1 MTQGGPPVG
10 LVLGS
15 ALPPENIKQIAI
27 EAEKLGFHQLWLAE
41 DYFFTGGISGATAV
55 LEATE
60 SIPVGLGI
68 VSAMVRHP
76 AVLAMELSTMARMYP
91 GRLLPGIGLGVP
103 DWMRQMDLN
112 PKSSLTALRECVG
125 SLRALLAG
133 EELTSEGRY
142 FSFDKVKLT
151 YPLPDEQLP
160 LYMGVLGPKM
170 LQLSGEIADGTVI
183 SVLAGTEYV
192 RWARERTLEGA
203 QKAGRD
209 YDHKLATFAL
219 FACDE
224 DGKAA
229 RDAIRP
235 TLAFYLATVAE
246 SALVREYGITEQVLA
261 LAADGGP
268 EALAAAMPDQWL
280 EDLVVAGTPDE
291 CAEKINRL
299 LEAGS
304 ASVELFCVPT
314 ERASELINLAAEK
327 ILPQVSSPAPQAA

>member
-1 MTQGGPPVG
+1 MSQGGPPVG

-15 ALPPENIKQIAI
+15 ALPPENIKQIAR
-27 EAEKLGFHQLWLAE
+27 EAESLGFHQLWLAE

-60 SIPVGLGI
+60 RIPVGLGI

-103 DWMRQMDLN
+103 DWMRQMKLN
-112 PKSSLTALRECVG
+112 PRSSLTALRECVG
-125 SLRALLAG
+125 SVRALLAG
-133 EELTSEGRY
+133 EELTSEGQY

-151 YPLPDEQLP
+151 YPVPDPPLP

-183 SVLAGTEYV
+183 SVLASAEYV
-192 RWARERTLEGA
+192 AWAREQTLEGA
-203 QKAGRD
+203 RRAGRE
-209 YDHKLATFAL
+209 YEHKLATFAL

-229 RDAIRP
+229 KDAIRP

-246 SALVREYGITEQVLA
+246 SALVREYGITEQVLE
-261 LAADGGP
+261 LSKDGP

-291 CAEKINRL
+291 CAEKINKL
-299 LEAGS
+299 LDAGS

-314 ERASELINLAAEK
+314 ERAPELIRLAAAE
-327 ILPQVSSPAPQAA
+327 ILPKVVSPVAQAT